1 MTTPE
6 PSGAVRTGN
15 ALVNLMLVLAIAFG
29 ALALVSLVVGVARDG
44 ESLLYGETLTAP
56 FHLSSE
62 DLGALP
68 PGLRIGG
75 SPEVSV
81 EIHDPTTKQMV
92 LRSAMD
98 LGPTA
103 LFIAG
108 LWLLRGF
115 MRSVMRGD
123 PFGSDNVRR
132 LRGLGFILVAGA
144 PLVELLNYALR
155 SSLYNELPPFPDV
168 DLGVAGY
175 TLPAGAL
182 LAGLGAFILSEVFAY
197 GVRLRDDVEGMV

>member
-1 MTTPE
+1 MTTPK
-6 PSGAVRTGN
+6 PSGAVRTGSVLVN
-15 ALVNLMLVLAIAFG
+15 VALVLTIAFG
-29 ALALVSLVVGVARDG
+29 VLSLVSVAVGIARDG
-44 ESLLYGETLTAP
+44 ESLLYGETLRVP
-56 FHLSSE
+56 LQLSP
-62 DLGALP
+62 DDVGPLP
-68 PGLRIGG
+68 AGLSIGG
-75 SPEVSV
+75 WPEVTV
-81 EIHDPTTKQMV
+81 EVHDPTTKQML
-92 LRSAMD
+92 LRSATD
-98 LGPTA
+98 FGP
-103 LFIAG
+103 LLLVIAG
-108 LWLLRGF
+108 LWLMRGF
-115 MRSVMRGD
+115 MRSVVQGD
-123 PFGSDNVRR
+123 PFGTDNVRR